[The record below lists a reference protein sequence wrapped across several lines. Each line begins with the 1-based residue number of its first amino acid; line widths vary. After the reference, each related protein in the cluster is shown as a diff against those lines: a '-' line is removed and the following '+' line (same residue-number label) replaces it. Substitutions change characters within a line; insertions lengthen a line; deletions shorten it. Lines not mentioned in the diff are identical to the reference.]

1 MTQNSVV
8 RKGNWKIG
16 KEGDL
21 SAQVHAS
28 TGEPLTVVRDA
39 PRARNYA
46 AEAAKQCCFS
56 SSVDAQ
62 DCQYLSGFDCERD
75 TVQRAH
81 SAVPL

>member
-1 MTQNSVV
+1 MTQNSMV
-8 RKGNWKIG
+8 RKGNWEIG
-16 KEGDL
+16 KECDL
-21 SAQVHAS
+21 SAKVHTS
-28 TGEPLTVVRDA
+28 TGESLTVVRDA
-39 PRARNYA
+39 PRTRNYA
-46 AEAAKQCCFS
+46 AEAAKQRCFS